1 VSLLVAHR
9 AHGQVRLLAADA
21 IDSLPAD
28 LLKKLPG
35 VAAQVAAL
43 RLPLDVAAAL
53 GDTEEERAAADVLAW
68 QSAMLE
74 FFNVNLA
81 SDAAQAPQE
90 LTRAREALARA
101 HTQSPSDAAAHAV
114 QERETDAALRAAK
127 TTTAFRLA
135 LARQLTVRKILF
147 ERICELVRGAWVSDE
162 FATLFIAQRFEEFK
176 LVQAESA
183 ARFALRNNGR
193 LPADRLQGPT
203 RALAAAMKAL
213 LHVRERDERER
224 VERERVDCERVDCER
239 VEREARGER
248 AVAAKVDAGRA
259 GRDLDVGFATM
270 SISPQPVALSAASAE
285 SGATT
290 SAASS
295 GSSAGAPELA
305 RAASARTLG
314 APTTAAACA
323 TRARASCTAAGRARS
338 STGPRTRP
346 RAAAAAGSARY

>member
-1 VSLLVAHR
+1 V
-9 AHGQVRLLAADA
+9 
-21 IDSLPAD
+21 
-28 LLKKLPG
+28 
-35 VAAQVAAL
+35 
-43 RLPLDVAAAL
+43 
-53 GDTEEERAAADVLAW
+53 EW
-68 QSAMLE
+68 QSAVLE
-74 FFNVNLA
+74 IFNVNLA
-81 SDAAQAPQE
+81 AAAAQAPQE

-147 ERICELVRGAWVSDE
+147 ERITKLVRGARVSGE
-162 FATLFIAQRFEEFK
+162 LASLFIAQRFEEFK

-213 LHVRERDERER
+213 LHVRERDQRELYER
-224 VERERVDCERVDCER
+224 ERVDCER

-248 AVAAKVDAGRA
+248 AVAAKVDA

-295 GSSAGAPELA
+295 GSSAGATGAGEGCLCADPGCPNDGGSMCDA
-305 RAASARTLG
+305 CKNVVYYSRACQKQHRPAHK
-314 APTTAAACA
+314 AAC
-323 TRARASCTAAGRARS
+323 S
-338 STGPRTRP
+338 SSSSRLC
-346 RAAAAAGSARY
+346 